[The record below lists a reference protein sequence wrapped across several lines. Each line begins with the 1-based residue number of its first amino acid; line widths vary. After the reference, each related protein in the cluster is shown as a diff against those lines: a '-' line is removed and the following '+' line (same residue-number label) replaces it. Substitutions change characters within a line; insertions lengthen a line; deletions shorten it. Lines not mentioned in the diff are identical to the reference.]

1 MRNKPSVQLIM
12 AIAVT
17 AEACGRTFSDAAAR
31 QFASDLA
38 AYPEDKVLAALHRCR
53 MEVKSFLTPAHVFE
67 RITDG
72 RPGAD
77 EAWAIAL
84 RGQDEAETIVTTPEI
99 LEAMSA
105 ARPVML
111 TGDEVGARMAFK
123 DAYNRLVAEARIAGR
138 APEWTPTLG
147 WDGAKRKEALKA
159 AVTAGL
165 LPAPKAVAMLPP
177 PVKKSDVDPE
187 GLARLKEAVKQLIP
201 ASEKLR
207 RAREESVKADR
218 EKLNGAKQEAE
229 ERVQAYG
236 ASRGFPERTGVG
248 AKKSVPSPAN
258 SSTPP
263 NF

>member
-1 MRNKPSVQLIM
+1 MLKASPELLM

-17 AEACGRTFSDAAAR
+17 AEACGRTFSDKAAR
-31 QFASDLA
+31 QFASDLS
-38 AYPEDKVLAALHRCR
+38 AYPEEKVLAALHRCR

-77 EAWAIAL
+77 EAWSIAL
-84 RGQDEAETIVTTPEI
+84 RGQDESETIITTPEI

-105 ARPVML
+105 ARTVMQA
-111 TGDEVGARMAFK
+111 GDEIGARMAFK

-147 WDGAKRKEALKA
+147 WDGTKRKEALKA

-177 PVKKSDVDPE
+177 PVKKSDIDPE
-187 GLARLKEAVKQLIP
+187 GLARLKEAVKQLVP

-207 RAREESVKADR
+207 KARAEAEAKARGELES
-218 EKLNGAKQEAE
+218 AKQEAE

-236 ASRGFPERTGVG
+236 ISRGFPERTSVG
-248 AKKSVPSPAN
+248 AKKSASSPEFPSHPQKI
-258 SSTPP
+258 
-263 NF
+263 